1 VKILCDRIF
10 ELRFSGCLLRVAGCR
25 WIRCLSKSEI
35 PLNRPEWSI
44 ETEFLRLLQAINLLE
59 VSDQRLFYAE
69 CHSGHGAAK
78 VPTSLCGSLD
88 SLFEGKGT
96 HLGRSEREDIP
107 GKREIGGDQ
116 IGYCRHHELQRVLAG
131 KRSYLNSNVTKPQRM
146 ISPF

>member
-1 VKILCDRIF
+1 VQGTSIQIVGVNGSYCIDAIAVT
-10 ELRFSGCLLRVAGCR
+10 ELP
-25 WIRCLSKSEI
+25 KSQ
-35 PLNRPEWSI
+35 PA
-44 ETEFLRLLQAINLLE
+44 F
-59 VSDQRLFYAE
+59 
-69 CHSGHGAAK
+69 
-78 VPTSLCGSLD
+78 CGGLD